1 MINTNFNEKIVLAL
15 SFLILNNY
23 FLLSMQVSQLI
34 IKVNFLLFL
43 LFILIFYFKNPLEN
57 FFLKISFLFILFIS
71 LGNPLIEWDPRSI
84 WLFHAKRIF
93 FDNSIFSVIDNYAA
107 FSHNNYPSL
116 VPAFSSSLA
125 VVVGHWNEIFPKI
138 GFSLIFL
145 PPLILT
151 FSFLRHPME
160 IYSE

>member
-84 WLFHAKRIF
+84 WLFHGKRIF
-93 FDNSIFSVIDNYAA
+93 FDISIF
-107 FSHNNYPSL
+107 
-116 VPAFSSSLA
+116 
-125 VVVGHWNEIFPKI
+125 
-138 GFSLIFL
+138 
-145 PPLILT
+145 
-151 FSFLRHPME
+151 
-160 IYSE
+160 